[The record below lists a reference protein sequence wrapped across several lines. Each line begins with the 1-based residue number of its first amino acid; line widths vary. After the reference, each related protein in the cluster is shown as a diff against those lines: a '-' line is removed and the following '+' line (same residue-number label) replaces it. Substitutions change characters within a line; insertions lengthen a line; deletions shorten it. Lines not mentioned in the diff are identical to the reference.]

1 MSDGTL
7 KKLVIEA
14 FDNPKFEG
22 DAIGAFTTMI
32 NPEKYAM
39 VYKPEYTEE
48 QGEGTSG
55 SQPKFSKIPPQQLNL
70 DILFDSTGI
79 IDGEEY
85 KNGII
90 DKIEEFKDIV
100 FEYKGDEH
108 KPNYLKVS
116 WGALLFK
123 GILVDMSIEFRL
135 FAPDGTPIRAN
146 AKLSLKGT
154 IDDDLRVAKENNQ
167 SPDLTHYRK
176 VKAGDT
182 LPLMC
187 YKIYGDS
194 KYYLEVA
201 KVNNIAAFRRLT
213 PGQELFFPP
222 LQKHA

>member
-14 FDNPKFEG
+14 YDNPKFEG
-22 DAIGAFTTMI
+22 DATGKFTTMI
-32 NPEKYAM
+32 NPEKYAV
-39 VYKPEYTEE
+39 VYKPEYKEE

-55 SQPKFSKIPPQQLNL
+55 TQPKFSKIPPQQLNL
-70 DILFDSTGI
+70 DILFDSTGV
-79 IDGEEY
+79 IDGQEY

-90 DKIEEFKDIV
+90 DKIEEFKGIV
-100 FEYKGDEH
+100 FEYKGEKH

-123 GILVDMSIEFRL
+123 GVLVDMSIEFKL
-135 FAPDGTPIRAN
+135 FASDGTPIRAN
-146 AKLSLKGT
+146 AKLALKGT

-187 YKIYGDS
+187 YRIYGDS

-201 KVNNIAAFRRLT
+201 KINNIAVFRKLA